1 MDKTKSTIPNLYDED
16 GSVIK
21 SYKLAWELTPY
32 LRETY
37 SGWGIVLPEA
47 NPATGWMLPVP
58 ATLVV
63 GKDGRI
69 AVSSMA
75 GDYSRRMEPS
85 EVLAAVRTAA
95 EA

>member
-21 SYKLAWELTPY
+21 SYKLAWELTPS

-37 SGWGIVLPEA
+37 TGWGIVLPEA

-58 ATLVV
+58 ATYVV
-63 GKDGRI
+63 GQDQKVNARYVN
-69 AVSSMA
+69 A
-75 GDYSRRMEPS
+75 DYTTRMEPAA
-85 EVLAAVRTAA
+85 VLAAVQAA
-95 EA
+95 AQ